1 MATKKASSK
10 KKPAVAPAPKPRPA
24 KAAAASKAKPAKAK
38 SAPPAKAAAAKKA
51 PKASPKAAAKP
62 AKKSPTKPSPVKPPA
77 KAKAAEAKPSKAPA
91 KKPLTKPSKP
101 ATKPPEATKAE
112 AKAEAKRAAQ
122 RISEPPPPVEA
133 ESTGKAGKGKPAAK
147 STPRGN
153 PTLPQR
159 DPSKPAVEELYFRSD
174 SAYLCV
180 ILNRRTRFI
189 RVVDF
194 RAGALPAKRL
204 YIQSVAKQE
213 GIQKVI
219 TLVEK
224 DEVSSWTRVGFV
236 REGTIPGFYKRS
248 DGHLCGCVIGERV
261 ASVEVSER
269 DMRVADR
276 TIASAKKML
285 DTLDPKPKSAMV
297 QEVEEEEALKE
308 RDKLWKVS
316 TGFGAFD
323 AFGRDAA
330 RMYYSCS
337 YKKAPVNYISAE
349 YEDCFGHS
357 LVEILRRPDDHDGL
371 LAVSW
376 ALMEMCEVLK
386 DRGIVAGFAFTP
398 SEDVEMAS
406 VYLACG
412 FRKTGLLAQGVLVG
426 DTRQDAILWTR
437 KLANPGDDDAATE

>member
-1 MATKKASSK
+1 MATKKAASK
-10 KKPAVAPAPKPRPA
+10 KKATVAPPAKSKPA
-24 KAAAASKAKPAKAK
+24 KAAPKAKPAKVKA
-38 SAPPAKAAAAKKA
+38 AAPAKAAAAKKA
-51 PKASPKAAAKP
+51 PKAAPKAAAKP
-62 AKKSPTKPSPVKPPA
+62 AKKSPTKPAPVKAPA
-77 KAKAAEAKPSKAPA
+77 KAKAPKAAEAKPAKAPA
-91 KKPLTKPSKP
+91 KKPLTKPGKP
-101 ATKPPEATKAE
+101 TKAAE
-112 AKAEAKRAAQ
+112 APKAVEAKRDK
-122 RISEPPPPVEA
+122 RVSEPPPAPEP
-133 ESTGKAGKGKPAAK
+133 ETTSKPGKGKPAAK
-147 STPRGN
+147 SAPRN
-153 PTLPQR
+153 ATLPQR

-276 TIASAKKML
+276 TIASAKKTL

-308 RDKLWKVS
+308 RDKLWKVT

-357 LVEILRRPDDHDGL
+357 LVEILRRPEDHDGL

-426 DTRQDAILWTR
+426 DQRQDAILWTR
-437 KLANPGDDDAATE
+437 KLANPGDDDATSE